1 MTSPS
6 PPGPAATST
15 TRRTLWQLLAALLG
29 LTAVVL
35 AASVSVMA
43 GTSRAAETVRTRS
56 APSILELAAV
66 RTAMIRADAAAI
78 DSFRTGR
85 ARLAGPGDDYQR
97 YIAAATQGLAQAAG
111 DVVAGEKSNLRIQLV
126 EGLIVTYTGLVGQA
140 HAHYRQNSDDSLA
153 TVYLWYASLLLHND
167 DGILSQIDGLTGDES
182 SALAGHLSSG
192 WLSPAATLLWVV
204 PMLAL
209 LGALVYAQLFLRV
222 RFRRRLNAWL
232 LLGTALLLTLAAGTS
247 LALVSKSRLAQT
259 RTALTGAEQL
269 AKRQA
274 ADIDAQGQR
283 YLAQMLRDVC
293 PQEGEDANCGWTV
306 KEFLSA
312 HPVPAPAVSTTPSA
326 DPSAAARAMAEDNEV
341 AEGGREVNRDAEAAS
356 GAASYALGGL
366 AVAVLLGTTVWLGLR
381 PRIEEYRYR
390 SR

>member
-1 MTSPS
+1 MTSPFS
-6 PPGPAATST
+6 RN

-29 LTAVVL
+29 LTTVVL

-43 GTSRAAETVRTRS
+43 GTSRTAETVRTRS
-56 APSILELAAV
+56 APSILALAAV
-66 RTAMIRADAAAI
+66 RTSMIRADAAAI

-111 DVVAGEKSNLRIQLV
+111 DIVTGEKSSLRIQLV

-140 HAHYRQNSDDSLA
+140 HAHYLQNSDDSLA
-153 TVYLWYASLLLHND
+153 TVYLWYASLLVHD
-167 DGILSQIDGLTGDES
+167 GGGILDQLDGLTGDES
-182 SALAGHLSSG
+182 SALAGRLSSG

-204 PMLAL
+204 PMIAL
-209 LGALVYAQLFLRV
+209 LGVLVFAQLFLRE

-232 LLGTALLLTLAAGTS
+232 LLGMVLLVTLAAGTS

-259 RTALTGAEQL
+259 RSALTGAEQL
-269 AKRQA
+269 AQRQA
-274 ADIDAQGQR
+274 ADTDAQGQR
-283 YLAQMLRDVC
+283 YLAQMLRTLC
-293 PQEGEDANCGWTV
+293 PHQGQEEQCGWTV

-312 HPVPAPAVSTTPSA
+312 HPAPTASTTPSA
-326 DPSAAARAMAEDNEV
+326 DPSAAVRAQAEDNQV

-356 GAASYALGGL
+356 GAASYALVGL
-366 AVAVLLGTTVWLGLR
+366 AVAVLLGTTVWLALR

-390 SR
+390 PR

>member
-1 MTSPS
+1 MTLMTDPS
-6 PPGPAATST
+6 APTPAATST

-43 GTSRAAETVRTRS
+43 GTSRTAETVRGRS

-97 YIAAATQGLAQAAG
+97 YLAAATQGLAEAAR
-111 DVVAGEKSNLRIQLV
+111 DIVAGEKSSLRIQLV
-126 EGLIVTYTGLVGQA
+126 EGQIVSYTGLVGQA
-140 HAHYRQNSDDSLA
+140 HAHYRQNSGDSLA
-153 TVYLWYASLLLHND
+153 TVYLWYASLLLHD
-167 DGILSQIDGLTGDES
+167 GGGILDQIDGLTGDES
-182 SALAGHLSSG
+182 SALAGRLSSG

-209 LGALVYAQLFLRV
+209 LGALLYAQRFLRQ

-232 LLGTALLLTLAAGTS
+232 LVSTVLLVTLAGGTS

-269 AKRQA
+269 AKEQA
-274 ADIDAQGQR
+274 SGVDAQGQR
-283 YLAQMLRDVC
+283 NLAQMLRDLC
-293 PQEGEDANCGWTV
+293 PRPGEEAQCGWTV
-306 KEFLSA
+306 QEFLSA
-312 HPVPAPAVSTTPSA
+312 HLASSGA
-326 DPSAAARAMAEDNEV
+326 DPSAAAPGADEDNRV
-341 AEGGREVNRDAEAAS
+341 AEGGRAVNREAESAS
-356 GAASYALGGL
+356 GAASYALVGL
-366 AVAVLLGTTVWLGLR
+366 VVAVLLGTAVWLGLR
-381 PRIEEYRYR
+381 PRIEEYRFR

>member
-6 PPGPAATST
+6 PPAPAATST

-29 LTAVVL
+29 LTAAVL
-35 AASVSVMA
+35 AASVSVMG

-85 ARLAGPGDDYQR
+85 ARLAGPGDDFQR

-111 DVVAGEKSNLRIQLV
+111 DVAADDVAAGERSGLRIQLV
-126 EGLIVTYTGLVGQA
+126 EGLIVNYTGLVGQA
-140 HAHYRQNSDDSLA
+140 HAHYRQDSGDSLA
-153 TVYLWYASLLLHND
+153 TVYLWYASLLLHD
-167 DGILSQIDGLTGDES
+167 DNGILDQIDGLTGDES
-182 SALAGHLSSG
+182 AALGGRLASG
-192 WLSPAATLLWVV
+192 WLSPVATLLWVV

-209 LGALVYAQLFLRV
+209 LGALVYAQLFLRE

-232 LLGTALLLTLAAGTS
+232 LLGTALLVLLAAGTS

-259 RTALTGAEQL
+259 RTALAGAEQL

-274 ADIDAQGQR
+274 ADTDAQGQGN
-283 YLAQMLRDVC
+283 LAGMLRKLC
-293 PQEGEDANCGWTV
+293 PRQGEEANCGWTV

-312 HPVPAPAVSTTPSA
+312 HPAADQAPTP
-326 DPSAAARAMAEDNEV
+326 AARAQADDNDV
-341 AEGGREVNRDAEAAS
+341 AESGRRVNRDAEAAS
-356 GAASYALGGL
+356 GAASYALVGL